1 MKRIS
6 LLAVLVLT
14 GCQTHRPCRPLE
26 YESCVETRARV
37 TPTTEPDVQ
46 VVVSFKKKW

>member
-6 LLAVLVLT
+6 FLVVLVL
-14 GCQTHRPCRPLE
+14 GCQSPRPCCQPQ
-26 YESCVETRARV
+26 YESCVETRVRA
-37 TPTTEPDVQ
+37 TPVTEPDVQ